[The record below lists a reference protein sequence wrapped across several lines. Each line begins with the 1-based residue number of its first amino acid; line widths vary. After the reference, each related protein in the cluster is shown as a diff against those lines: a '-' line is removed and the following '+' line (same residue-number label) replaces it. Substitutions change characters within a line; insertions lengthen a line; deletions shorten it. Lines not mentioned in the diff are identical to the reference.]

1 MRQTPRDKAAWS
13 HSREGP
19 RRVRLSEKEGGG
31 CWGRGGE
38 CVFDGDSVPAGKMKS
53 PGDGGGDDHTSTR
66 MHLMSLSC
74 ALKNDYDGKL

>member
-1 MRQTPRDKAAWS
+1 MRRGPTHERAPDES
-13 HSREGP
+13 GSP
-19 RRVRLSEKEGGG
+19 RRKGAGAG
-31 CWGRGGE
+31 AGGGE
-38 CVFDGDSVPAGKMKS
+38 CVFDGDSAPAGKMKS